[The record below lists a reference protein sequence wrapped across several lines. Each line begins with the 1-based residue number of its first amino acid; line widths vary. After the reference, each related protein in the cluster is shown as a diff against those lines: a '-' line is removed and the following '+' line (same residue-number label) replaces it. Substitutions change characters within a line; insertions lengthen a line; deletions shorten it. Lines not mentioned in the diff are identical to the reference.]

1 MKTRSKLSSYLSH
14 RVVFLLDSVAHRT
27 GKENHVFFCGRRN
40 LEEKA
45 EKLCLNLEK
54 LKEAEIANGNLN

>member
-1 MKTRSKLSSYLSH
+1 MSH